1 MLWCNRTRPA
11 RSAQLKGMPA
21 MASSVCPLCLSEIGK
36 ATSFKC
42 PGCESKYHK
51 DCAADAGE
59 CIVVGCSA
67 AAKSKIQSNS
77 SAQTQSASSRA
88 AKREN
93 AAPRKTSWAVLAIAV
108 AASLFIGI
116 GVGYSSGESA
126 GYDRGYTLGFS
137 TGDDAGYSRGR
148 VDGCEW
154 VFDQLS
160 YQNLI
165 GYNPGAYYYRYGST
179 YIARSQCS

>member
-67 AAKSKIQSNS
+67 AAKSKVRSNS
-77 SAQTQSASSRA
+77 SAQTQSASLRA

-93 AAPRKTSWAVLAIAV
+93 AAPRKASWAVLAIAV

>member
-1 MLWCNRTRPA
+1 
-11 RSAQLKGMPA
+11 

-42 PGCESKYHK
+42 PGCKSKYHK
-51 DCAADAGE
+51 DCASDAGE

-67 AAKSKIQSNS
+67 VAKNKMGSNS

-88 AKREN
+88 AEREN
-93 AAPRKTSWAVLAIAV
+93 AAPRKVSWAVLAIAV

-154 VFDQLS
+154 VFDQLN
-160 YQNLI
+160 YQDLI

>member
-1 MLWCNRTRPA
+1 
-11 RSAQLKGMPA
+11 MP
-21 MASSVCPLCLSEIGK
+21 SNVCPLCLSEIGK

-67 AAKSKIQSNS
+67 ATKNKTRSNS
-77 SAQTQSASSRA
+77 SVQTQSTSSRA
-88 AKREN
+88 TKREKGE
-93 AAPRKTSWAVLAIAV
+93 PRKASWAVLVIAV
-108 AASLFIGI
+108 AASLFVGI
-116 GVGYSSGESA
+116 GVGYSTGETA
-126 GYDRGYTLGFS
+126 GYDRGYSLGYS
-137 TGDDAGYSRGR
+137 NGDDAGYSRGQ

-165 GYNPGAYYYRYGST
+165 GYNPNSYLSYFRYGSI
-179 YIARSQCS
+179 YISKDQCS

>member
-1 MLWCNRTRPA
+1 
-11 RSAQLKGMPA
+11 

-67 AAKSKIQSNS
+67 AAKSKVRSNS

-93 AAPRKTSWAVLAIAV
+93 AAPRKASWAVLAIAV